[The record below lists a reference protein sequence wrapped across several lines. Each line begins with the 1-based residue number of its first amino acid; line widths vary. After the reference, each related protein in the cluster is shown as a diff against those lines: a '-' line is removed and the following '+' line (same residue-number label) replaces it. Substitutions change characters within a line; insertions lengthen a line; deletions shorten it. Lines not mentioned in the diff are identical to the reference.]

1 MSCFV
6 FSVVE
11 SLLRNSF
18 VIDHLDVGYA
28 KLGQWGLTL
37 KTYMYLPGNR

>member
-1 MSCFV
+1 MSCVF

-18 VIDHLDVGYA
+18 VIDHLDVPGYA

-37 KTYMYLPGNR
+37 KTYLPGNR